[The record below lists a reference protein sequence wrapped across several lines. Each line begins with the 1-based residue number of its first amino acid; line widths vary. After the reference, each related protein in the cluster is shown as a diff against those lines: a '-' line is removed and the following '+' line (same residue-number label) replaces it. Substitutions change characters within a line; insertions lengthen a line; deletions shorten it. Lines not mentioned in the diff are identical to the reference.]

1 MFRIWGKIIKNNK
14 MLRDHVVC
22 DASSLNRTRKI
33 YAGLEEI
40 CGEFDLGVP
49 IWLDSNISDFK
60 RVSKT
65 RFTKDSFI
73 EEIPFDYLEIQVIE
87 EDY

>member
-1 MFRIWGKIIKNNK
+1 
-14 MLRDHVVC
+14 MLRDHVYA
-22 DASSLNRTRKI
+22 DASSLNPTRKI
-33 YAGLEEI
+33 YAGLEDI
-40 CGEFDLGVP
+40 CSCFDLQVP
-49 IWLDSNISDFK
+49 IWLDQNISEFK

-73 EEIPFDYLEIQVIE
+73 ESVDFDFLEIQVIE